1 MFTSAVLVLH
11 SDALKHVDDNQ
22 TLSDICFP
30 DPSNLQQLWYA
41 SVFSRQSTDSSC
53 SVLSVSEDH
62 SFKAGESKDFIFS
75 PSLFLYWG
83 WGCFILGFLHGL
95 ISILFSM

>member
-62 SFKAGESKDFIFS
+62 SFKAGESKDFIF
-75 PSLFLYWG
+75 PPH
-83 WGCFILGFLHGL
+83 CF
-95 ISILFSM
+95 SIGGVGVFYFRFFTWTD